1 MLPVTTVEAVTTE
14 PDLPRRLP
22 LTATLLTLM
31 TVWLAS
37 PLVWL
42 FAVGQVSPHS
52 GTEPTP
58 GQERTLLILNVCT
71 LAYVLITPAV
81 VLWVAWRTRRVVV
94 GWLTAAAIIIAVSTV
109 GAILIAA
116 L

>member
-1 MLPVTTVEAVTTE
+1 MDAVTAE
-14 PDLPRRLP
+14 PDLLRRLP
-22 LTATLLTLM
+22 LTATLVTLM
-31 TVWLAS
+31 VVWLAS

-42 FAVGQVSPHS
+42 YAVGQVSPDS

-58 GQERTLLILNVCT
+58 EQERTLLILNVCT
-71 LAYVLITPAV
+71 LAYVLIAPTV

-94 GWLTAAAIIIAVSTV
+94 GWLTAAAIVIAVGTL
-109 GAILIAA
+109 GAILIAS

>member
-1 MLPVTTVEAVTTE
+1 MGGVKRVSVC
-14 PDLPRRLP
+14 PDVFEESTRVFAAPGPAP
-22 LTATLLTLM
+22 LLY
-31 TVWLAS
+31 
-37 PLVWL
+37 
-42 FAVGQVSPHS
+42 AVGRVSPHS

-71 LAYVLITPAV
+71 LAYVLIAPAV
-81 VLWVAWRTRRVVV
+81 VLWVAWRTRHVVV
-94 GWLTAAAIIIAVSTV
+94 GWLTAAAIVIGVSTV